1 MGLFL
6 SKELAIDLGTANTV
20 VYMRNKGIVLRE
32 PTVIAVN
39 SRGKIIAVGNKAK
52 YMSGKTPFEIKVI
65 RPLRDGVIADF
76 DVAKKMLDYFLT
88 KSGAKRGIFRPRVL
102 IGVPSGITQVEK
114 KAVIE
119 AAILAGAKQ
128 ALVIDEPMAA
138 AVGTGLPIEE
148 ARGSMIV
155 DIGGGTT
162 EVAVI
167 SLRGI
172 VVVKSIRVAGDEI
185 NEILISYLRRQY
197 SLLVGETT
205 AEQIKIKIGNAY
217 PLEKEE
223 KMEVR
228 GRDLIDGLPK
238 SVQITSEEA
247 RKALQ
252 PVIQEILDTI
262 KSTLEITPPELS
274 ADIMDRG
281 IMLSGGGAL
290 LRNLDKF
297 ITQRTGILVNIA
309 DDPLSAVALGAGK
322 VLEKID
328 LFKDTLFS

>member
-1 MGLFL
+1 MGLL
-6 SKELAIDLGTANTV
+6 SKDVAIDLGTANTV
-20 VYMRNKGIVLRE
+20 VYIKNKGIVLRE
-32 PTVIAVN
+32 PTVIAIN
-39 SRGKIIAVGNKAK
+39 TRGKIISVGKDAK

-76 DVAKKMLDYFLT
+76 DVAEKMLDYFLS
-88 KSGAKRGIFRPRVL
+88 KAGAKRGIFRPRVL

-138 AVGTGLPIEE
+138 AVGTGLPIDE

-172 VVVKSIRVAGDEI
+172 VVSKSIRIAGDEMTESII
-185 NEILISYLRRQY
+185 NYLRRNY
-197 SLLVGETT
+197 SLLVGEST
-205 AEQIKIKIGNAY
+205 AEQIKIKLGNAY
-217 PLEKEE
+217 PLQKEE

-238 SVQITSEEA
+238 SITVSSEEI

-252 PVIQEILDTI
+252 PVVQEILNTV
-262 KSTLEITPPELS
+262 KSTLEITPPELA
-274 ADIMDRG
+274 ADIIDRG
-281 IMLSGGGAL
+281 IMLSGGGSL
-290 LRNLDKF
+290 LKNLDKF
-297 ITQRTGILVNIA
+297 ISQRTGILVNVA

-322 VLEKID
+322 VLEQIN

>member
-1 MGLFL
+1 MGFL
-6 SKELAIDLGTANTV
+6 SKDVAIDLGTANTV
-20 VYMRNKGIVLRE
+20 VYIKNKGIVLRE
-32 PTVIAVN
+32 PTVIAIN
-39 SRGKIIAVGNKAK
+39 TRGKIISVGKEAK
-52 YMSGKTPFEIKVI
+52 YMSGKTPFEIKVV

-76 DVAKKMLDYFLT
+76 DVAEKMLDYFLS
-88 KSGAKRGIFRPRVL
+88 KAGAKRGIFRPRVL

-138 AVGTGLPIEE
+138 AVGTGLPVDE

-172 VVVKSIRVAGDEI
+172 VVSKSIRIAGDEMTEAI
-185 NEILISYLRRQY
+185 ISYLRRNY
-197 SLLVGETT
+197 SLLVGEST
-205 AEQIKIKIGNAY
+205 AEQIKIKLGNAY
-217 PLEKEE
+217 PLQKEE

-238 SVQITSEEA
+238 SITISSEEV

-252 PVIQEILDTI
+252 PVVQEILNTI
-262 KSTLEITPPELS
+262 KSTLEVTPPELS
-274 ADIMDRG
+274 ADIIDRG
-281 IMLSGGGAL
+281 IMLSGGGSL
-290 LRNLDKF
+290 LKNLDKF
-297 ITQRTGILVNIA
+297 ISQRTGILVNVA

-322 VLEKID
+322 VLEQIN

>member
-1 MGLFL
+1 
-6 SKELAIDLGTANTV
+6 
-20 VYMRNKGIVLRE
+20 
-32 PTVIAVN
+32 
-39 SRGKIIAVGNKAK
+39 
-52 YMSGKTPFEIKVI
+52 
-65 RPLRDGVIADF
+65 
-76 DVAKKMLDYFLT
+76 
-88 KSGAKRGIFRPRVL
+88 
-102 IGVPSGITQVEK
+102 VEK

-119 AAILAGAKQ
+119 AAVLAGAKQ
-128 ALVIDEPMAA
+128 ALVIEEPMAA
-138 AVGTGLPIEE
+138 AVGAGLPVEE

-172 VVVKSIRVAGDEI
+172 VVSKSIRIAGDEMNDAI
-185 NEILISYLRRQY
+185 ISYLRRQY
-197 SLLVGETT
+197 SLLVGEST
-205 AEQIKIKIGNAY
+205 AEQIKIRLGNAY
-217 PLEKEE
+217 PLDKEE

-238 SVQITSEEA
+238 SVQINSEEV

-252 PVIQEILDTI
+252 PIIQEILNTI

-281 IMLSGGGAL
+281 IMLAGGGAL

-297 ITQRTGILVNIA
+297 ITQRTGILVNVA
-309 DDPLSAVALGAGK
+309 EDPLSAVAIGAGK
-322 VLEKID
+322 VLEKVD
-328 LFKDTLFS
+328 LFRDTLFS

>member
-1 MGLFL
+1 MGFL
-6 SKELAIDLGTANTV
+6 SKDVAIDLGTANTV
-20 VYMRNKGIVLRE
+20 VYIKNKGIVLRE
-32 PTVIAVN
+32 PTVIAIN
-39 SRGKIIAVGNKAK
+39 ARGKIISVGKEAK

-76 DVAKKMLDYFLT
+76 DVAEKMLDYFLS
-88 KSGAKRGIFRPRVL
+88 KAGAKRGIFRPRVL

-138 AVGTGLPIEE
+138 AVGTGLPVDE

-172 VVVKSIRVAGDEI
+172 VVSKSIRIAGDEMTEAI
-185 NEILISYLRRQY
+185 ISYLRRNY
-197 SLLVGETT
+197 SLLVGEST
-205 AEQIKIKIGNAY
+205 AEQIKIKLGNAY
-217 PLEKEE
+217 PLQKEE

-238 SVQITSEEA
+238 SITISSEEV

-252 PVIQEILDTI
+252 PVVQEILNTI
-262 KSTLEITPPELS
+262 KSTLEVTPPELS
-274 ADIMDRG
+274 ADIIDRG
-281 IMLSGGGAL
+281 IMLSGGGSL
-290 LRNLDKF
+290 LKNLDKF
-297 ITQRTGILVNIA
+297 ISQRTGILVNVA

-322 VLEKID
+322 VLEQIN

>member
-1 MGLFL
+1 MGFL

-20 VYMRNKGIVLRE
+20 VYMEGKGIVLRE

-39 SRGKIIAVGNKAK
+39 SRGKIISVGNQAK

-88 KSGAKRGIFRPRVL
+88 KAGAKRGIFRPRVL

-138 AVGTGLPIEE
+138 AVGTGLPVEE

-167 SLRGI
+167 SLRGV
-172 VVVKSIRVAGDEI
+172 VVVKSIRIAGDEMNEAII
-185 NEILISYLRRQY
+185 NYLRRQY

-238 SVQITSEEA
+238 SVQITSEEV

-297 ITQRTGILVNIA
+297 ITQRTGILVNVA
-309 DDPLSAVALGAGK
+309 DDPLSAVAVGAGK

>member
-1 MGLFL
+1 MGFL
-6 SKELAIDLGTANTV
+6 SKEVAIDLGTANTV
-20 VYMRNKGIVLRE
+20 VYIKNKGIVLRE
-32 PTVIAVN
+32 PTVIAIN
-39 SRGKIIAVGNKAK
+39 TRGKIIAVGKEAK
-52 YMSGKTPFEIKVI
+52 YMSGKTPFEIKVV

-76 DVAKKMLDYFLT
+76 DVAEKMLDYFLS
-88 KSGAKRGIFRPRVL
+88 KAGAKRGIFRPRVL

-138 AVGTGLPIEE
+138 AVGTGLPIDE

-172 VVVKSIRVAGDEI
+172 VVSKSIRIAGDEMTEAI
-185 NEILISYLRRQY
+185 ISYLRRNY
-197 SLLVGETT
+197 SLLVGEST
-205 AEQIKIKIGNAY
+205 AEQIKIKLGNAY
-217 PLEKEE
+217 PLQKEE

-238 SVQITSEEA
+238 SITVSSEEI

-252 PVIQEILDTI
+252 PVVQEILNTV
-262 KSTLEITPPELS
+262 KSTLEVTPPELS
-274 ADIMDRG
+274 ADIIDRG
-281 IMLSGGGAL
+281 IMLSGGGSL
-290 LRNLDKF
+290 LKNLDKF
-297 ITQRTGILVNIA
+297 ISQRTGILVNVA

-322 VLEKID
+322 VLERID

>member
-1 MGLFL
+1 MNLFN
-6 SKELAIDLGTANTV
+6 KELAIDLGTANTV
-20 VYMRNKGIVLRE
+20 VYMGGKGIVLRE
-32 PTVIAVN
+32 PSIIALSAKNKVV
-39 SRGKIIAVGNKAK
+39 AVGNEAK
-52 YMSGKTPFEIKVI
+52 KMAGRTPFEIKVV

-76 DVAKKMLDYFLT
+76 DVAEKMLDYFIA
-88 KSGAKRGIFRPRVL
+88 KSGGKRGIFRPKVL

-119 AAILAGAKQ
+119 ASVLAGAKQ
-128 ALVIDEPMAA
+128 ALVIEEPMAA
-138 AVGTGLPIEE
+138 AIGVGLPIAE

-167 SLRGI
+167 SLKGI
-172 VVVKSIRVAGDEI
+172 VVVKSIRIAGDEI
-185 NEILISYLRRQY
+185 NEAIITYLRREY

-205 AEQIKIKIGNAY
+205 AEQIKMQIGNAY
-217 PLEKEE
+217 PLGKVEKIEI
-223 KMEVR
+223 R

-238 SVQITSEEA
+238 SIQITSEEV
-247 RKALQ
+247 RKASQ
-252 PVIQEILDTI
+252 PVVEEILDTI
-262 KSTLEITPPELS
+262 KSTLEITPPELA

-297 ITQRTGILVNIA
+297 ISQRTGILVTIA
-309 DDPLSAVALGAGK
+309 EDPLSSVALGAGK
-322 VLEKID
+322 VLEDIRI
-328 LFKDTLFS
+328 FRDTIL

>member
-1 MGLFL
+1 MGFF
-6 SKELAIDLGTANTV
+6 SKDLAIDLGTANTV
-20 VYMRNKGIVLRE
+20 VYMKGKGIVLRE

-39 SRGKIIAVGNKAK
+39 SRGKIISVGNNAK
-52 YMSGKTPFEIKVI
+52 YMSGKTPFEIKVV

-88 KSGAKRGIFRPRVL
+88 KAGAKRGIFRPRVL

-119 AAILAGAKQ
+119 AAVLAGAKQ

-138 AVGTGLPIEE
+138 AVGTGLPVEE

-172 VVVKSIRVAGDEI
+172 VVVKSIRIAGDEM
-185 NEILISYLRRQY
+185 NEAIITYLRRQY
-197 SLLVGETT
+197 SLLVGEST
-205 AEQIKIKIGNAY
+205 AEQIKMKIGNAY
-217 PLEKEE
+217 PLDKEE

-238 SVQITSEEA
+238 SVQITSEEI
-247 RKALQ
+247 RKAIQ

-297 ITQRTGILVNIA
+297 ITQRTGILVNVA
-309 DDPLSAVALGAGK
+309 DDPLSAVAVGAGK

-328 LFKDTLFS
+328 LFRDTLFT

>member
-1 MGLFL
+1 
-6 SKELAIDLGTANTV
+6 
-20 VYMRNKGIVLRE
+20 
-32 PTVIAVN
+32 
-39 SRGKIIAVGNKAK
+39 
-52 YMSGKTPFEIKVI
+52 
-65 RPLRDGVIADF
+65 LRDGVIADF
-76 DVAKKMLDYFLT
+76 DVAEKMLDYFLS
-88 KSGAKRGIFRPRVL
+88 KAGAKRGIFRPRVL

-138 AVGTGLPIEE
+138 AVGTGLPVDE

-172 VVVKSIRVAGDEI
+172 VVSKSIRIAGDEMTEAI
-185 NEILISYLRRQY
+185 ISYLRRSY
-197 SLLVGETT
+197 SLLVGEST
-205 AEQIKIKIGNAY
+205 AEQIKIKLGNAY
-217 PLEKEE
+217 PLQKEE

-238 SVQITSEEA
+238 SITISSEEV

-252 PVIQEILDTI
+252 PVVQEILNTI
-262 KSTLEITPPELS
+262 KSTLEVTPPELS
-274 ADIMDRG
+274 ADIIDRG
-281 IMLSGGGAL
+281 IMLSGGGSL
-290 LRNLDKF
+290 LKNLDKF
-297 ITQRTGILVNIA
+297 ISQRTGILVNVA

-322 VLEKID
+322 VLEQIN

>member
-1 MGLFL
+1 MGLL
-6 SKELAIDLGTANTV
+6 SKDVAIDLGTANTV
-20 VYMRNKGIVLRE
+20 VYIKNKGIVLRE
-32 PTVIAVN
+32 PTVIAIN
-39 SRGKIIAVGNKAK
+39 TRGKIISVGKDAK

-76 DVAKKMLDYFLT
+76 DVAEKMLDYFLS
-88 KSGAKRGIFRPRVL
+88 KAGAKRGIFRPRVL

-138 AVGTGLPIEE
+138 AVGTGLPIDE

-172 VVVKSIRVAGDEI
+172 VVSKSIRIAGDEMTEAII
-185 NEILISYLRRQY
+185 NYLRRNY
-197 SLLVGETT
+197 SLLVGEST
-205 AEQIKIKIGNAY
+205 AEQIKIKLGNAY
-217 PLEKEE
+217 PLQKEE

-238 SVQITSEEA
+238 SITVSSEEI

-252 PVIQEILDTI
+252 PVVQEILNTI

-274 ADIMDRG
+274 ADIIDRG
-281 IMLSGGGAL
+281 IMLSGGGSL
-290 LRNLDKF
+290 LKNLDKF
-297 ITQRTGILVNIA
+297 ISQRTGILVNVA

-322 VLEKID
+322 VLEQIN

>member
-1 MGLFL
+1 MGFL

-20 VYMRNKGIVLRE
+20 VYIKDKGIVLRE

-39 SRGKIIAVGNKAK
+39 NKGKIISVGNKAK
-52 YMSGKTPFEIKVI
+52 HMTGKTPFEIRII

-76 DVAKKMLDYFLT
+76 DIAKEMLDYFFA
-88 KSGAKRGIFRPRVL
+88 KAGAKRGIFRPRVL

-138 AVGTGLPIEE
+138 AVGTGLPVGE

-167 SLRGI
+167 SLRGV
-172 VVVKSIRVAGDEI
+172 VVVKSIRIAGDEMNESII
-185 NEILISYLRRQY
+185 NYLRRQY
-197 SLLVGETT
+197 SLLIGETT
-205 AEQIKIKIGNAY
+205 AEQIKIKLGNAY
-217 PLEKEE
+217 PLDKEE

-238 SVQITSEEA
+238 SVQITSEEI
-247 RKALQ
+247 RKAIQ

-262 KSTLEITPPELS
+262 KATLEITPPELS

-297 ITQRTGILVNIA
+297 ITQRTGILVNIV
-309 DDPLSAVALGAGK
+309 DDPLSAVAVGAGK
-322 VLEKID
+322 VLENID
-328 LFKDTLFS
+328 LFKDTIFS

>member
-1 MGLFL
+1 MGFL
-6 SKELAIDLGTANTV
+6 SKEVAIDLGTANTV
-20 VYMRNKGIVLRE
+20 VYIKNKGIVLRE
-32 PTVIAVN
+32 PTVIAIN
-39 SRGKIIAVGNKAK
+39 TRGKIIAVGKEAK
-52 YMSGKTPFEIKVI
+52 YMSGKTPFEIKVV

-76 DVAKKMLDYFLT
+76 DVAEKMLDYFLS
-88 KSGAKRGIFRPRVL
+88 KAGAKRGIFRPRVL

-138 AVGTGLPIEE
+138 AVGTGLPIDE

-172 VVVKSIRVAGDEI
+172 VVSKSIRIAGDEMTEAI
-185 NEILISYLRRQY
+185 ISYLRRNY
-197 SLLVGETT
+197 SLLVGEST
-205 AEQIKIKIGNAY
+205 AEQIKIKLGNAY
-217 PLEKEE
+217 PLQKEE

-238 SVQITSEEA
+238 SITVSSEEI

-252 PVIQEILDTI
+252 PVVQEILNTV
-262 KSTLEITPPELS
+262 KSTLEVTPPELA
-274 ADIMDRG
+274 ADIIDRG
-281 IMLSGGGAL
+281 IMLSGGGSL
-290 LRNLDKF
+290 LKNLDKF
-297 ITQRTGILVNIA
+297 ISQRTGILVNVA

-322 VLEKID
+322 VLERID

>member
-1 MGLFL
+1 MGFF

-32 PTVIAVN
+32 PTVIAIN
-39 SRGKIIAVGNKAK
+39 SRGKIISVGNKAK
-52 YMSGKTPFEIKVI
+52 HMAGKTPFEIKVM

-76 DVAKKMLDYFLT
+76 DVAKKMLDYFFT
-88 KSGAKRGIFRPRVL
+88 KAGAKRGIFRPRVL

-138 AVGTGLPIEE
+138 AVGTGLPVEE

-172 VVVKSIRVAGDEI
+172 VVVKSIRIAGDEM
-185 NEILISYLRRQY
+185 NEAIISYLRRQY

-205 AEQIKIKIGNAY
+205 AEQIKIKLGNAY
-217 PLEKEE
+217 PLDKEE

-238 SVQITSEEA
+238 SVQITSEEI
-247 RKALQ
+247 RKAIQ
-252 PVIQEILDTI
+252 PIIQEILDTI

-309 DDPLSAVALGAGK
+309 DDPLSAVAVGAGK

>member
-1 MGLFL
+1 MGFL
-6 SKELAIDLGTANTV
+6 SKEVAIDLGTANTV
-20 VYMRNKGIVLRE
+20 VYIKNKGIVLRE
-32 PTVIAVN
+32 PTVIAIN
-39 SRGKIIAVGNKAK
+39 TRGKIIAVGKEAK
-52 YMSGKTPFEIKVI
+52 YMSGKTPFEIKVV

-76 DVAKKMLDYFLT
+76 DVAEKMLDYFLS
-88 KSGAKRGIFRPRVL
+88 KAGAKRGIFRPRVL

-138 AVGTGLPIEE
+138 AVGTGLPIDE

-172 VVVKSIRVAGDEI
+172 VVSKSIRIAGDEMTEAI
-185 NEILISYLRRQY
+185 ISYLRRNY
-197 SLLVGETT
+197 SLLVGEST
-205 AEQIKIKIGNAY
+205 AEQIKIKLGNAY
-217 PLEKEE
+217 PLQKEE
-223 KMEVR
+223 KMEVQ

-238 SVQITSEEA
+238 SITVSSEEI

-252 PVIQEILDTI
+252 PVVQEILNTV
-262 KSTLEITPPELS
+262 KSTLEVTPPELS
-274 ADIMDRG
+274 ADIIDRG
-281 IMLSGGGAL
+281 IMLSGGGSL
-290 LRNLDKF
+290 LKNLDKF
-297 ITQRTGILVNIA
+297 ISQRTGILVNVA

-322 VLEKID
+322 VLERID